1 MFYAR
6 CDGDPLTFGG
16 EVLLEVAQLA
26 EPYPCPPWGRRDQHH
41 RLAAALYRA
50 VGVRLARARQVR
62 TLRVHVRAQ
71 DLFEL
76 LDNVRELAA
85 TQTYERLAGADI
97 WRHNVHEIVVR
108 LRVRHRREGCDVG
121 NALHAA
127 VSGKIQ
133 YVSPVRARL
142 LVTMR

>member
-6 CDGDPLTFGG
+6 CDGSPLTFGG

-50 VGVRLARARQVR
+50 VGVRLTRARQVR

-71 DLFEL
+71 DLFQL
-76 LDNVRELAA
+76 LHDVRELAA

-97 WRHNVHEIVVR
+97 
-108 LRVRHRREGCDVG
+108 LGAHRPRDLC
-121 NALHAA
+121 LAA
-127 VSGKIQ
+127 GRGQ
-133 YVSPVRARL
+133 
-142 LVTMR
+142 